1 MSASCRQFP
10 SASPLSLPSLTAIS
24 PAFSSINSCQF
35 NGKMSKHIRKAQKL
49 TFPLLPP
56 PAISAIISS
65 NQQLVIDR
73 KLKRKAET
81 HKTIPCRAWKDTG
94 RCNYGKHC
102 KFAHGDEDLRK
113 VTEEPVKL
121 FNNPRYRTE
130 LCMKYHYLGSCP
142 YGDRCSYIHEQ
153 TPKIDLE
160 KCLEEL
166 EQSSLAESPSKLE
179 KSESSMTC
187 AEGLVILR
195 TETENTNKSSISDYA
210 NDYSDPF
217 TTGGA
222 KENIEFTLYPFMDS
236 FLKHPFCV
244 R

>member
-1 MSASCRQFP
+1 MADLFWVSR
-10 SASPLSLPSLTAIS
+10 
-24 PAFSSINSCQF
+24 N
-35 NGKMSKHIRKAQKL
+35 R
-49 TFPLLPP
+49 
-56 PAISAIISS
+56 
-65 NQQLVIDR
+65 
-73 KLKRKAET
+73 
-81 HKTIPCRAWKDTG
+81 RALITG
-94 RCNYGKHC
+94 NE
-102 KFAHGDEDLRK
+102 KFQ
-113 VTEEPVKL
+113 KL

-195 TETENTNKSSISDYA
+195 TETENTNK
-210 NDYSDPF
+210 
-217 TTGGA
+217 
-222 KENIEFTLYPFMDS
+222 
-236 FLKHPFCV
+236 
-244 R
+244 